1 MNRPDPKCQLRPG
14 AQIDILAGLVQAT
27 KSMFHLRCRYLLCV
41 LACSGLALAQEPAA
55 APAPKEGALN
65 TYLNREP
72 TDTNGQLALMMQGMY
87 QEQVDLS
94 AVMFVLQ
101 YGSRIHMDRTY
112 YPANTSDREMIPCY
126 VFTPANQPPGTKRPA
141 LVMVHGG
148 FHEKLD
154 WRFFKLIDEAV
165 QHGYVV
171 MFPEYR
177 GSAGYGETI
186 YTNSYGVTDV
196 ADVLAAA
203 DYIAKKDF
211 VDSSRIGIL
220 GHSRGGM
227 TTLLAIEHAPERFQA
242 AVEIAGLT
250 DFVAYMSYK
259 PDARRMEVANE
270 KEFGGKLPA
279 QSLPA
284 YMEISPLNHVDK
296 IQTPLLVLA
305 TTGDKIVPLQ
315 LHTQRLVD
323 ALKARGKVFDSH
335 IYDNAPGGH
344 VFIFGDSPEQQ
355 DCFRRSFE
363 WLGKYLKH

>member
-1 MNRPDPKCQLRPG
+1 MFQGTARRLSG
-14 AQIDILAGLVQAT
+14 AALLLGFALTRAG
-27 KSMFHLRCRYLLCV
+27 
-41 LACSGLALAQEPAA
+41 LAQEPPEPA
-55 APAPKEGALN
+55 APKEGTLN

-72 TDTNGQLALMMQGMY
+72 TDTNGQLSLMLQGMY
-87 QEQVDLS
+87 QEQVETTV
-94 AVMFVLQ
+94 VMFLLQ

-112 YPANTSDREMIPCY
+112 YPASTSDHEMIPGY
-126 VFTPANQPPGTKRPA
+126 VFTPVNMPRGAKRPG

-165 QHGYVV
+165 SHGYVV
-171 MFPEYR
+171 IFPEYR
-177 GSAGYGETI
+177 GSSGYGETI
-186 YTNSYGVTDV
+186 YNNSYGVTDT
-196 ADVLAAA
+196 ADVVAAA
-203 DYIAKKDF
+203 DYLAGKDF

-227 TTLLAIEHAPERFQA
+227 TTLLSIEKAPKRFQA

-259 PDARRMEVANE
+259 PDARRMEVARE

-279 QSLPA
+279 QDLAA
-284 YMEISPLNHVDK
+284 YMDVSPLNHVDK

-305 TTGDKIVPLQ
+305 TTGDKIVPLA
-315 LHTQRLVD
+315 LHTMRLLD
-323 ALKARGKVFDSH
+323 ALKARGKVYDSH

-344 VFIFGDSPEQQ
+344 TFLFGDSPDQQ
-355 DCFRRSFE
+355 DCFKRSFE
-363 WLGKYLKH
+363 WLGKYLKP

>member
-1 MNRPDPKCQLRPG
+1 MR
-14 AQIDILAGLVQAT
+14 IL
-27 KSMFHLRCRYLLCV
+27 LL
-41 LACSGLALAQEPAA
+41 LFAA
-55 APAPKEGALN
+55 ACMVGQEAAPKEGTLN

-72 TDTNGQLALMMQGMY
+72 TDTNGQLALLQQGMY
-87 QEQVDLS
+87 QEQLDTTV
-94 AVMFVLQ
+94 VMFLLQ

-126 VFTPANQPPGTKRPA
+126 VFTPVNLQRGTKHPG

-165 QHGYVV
+165 SHGYVV
-171 MFPEYR
+171 VFPEYR
-177 GSAGYGETI
+177 GSTGYGETV

-196 ADVLAAA
+196 ADVIAAG
-203 DYIAKKDF
+203 DYLAKKDF
-211 VDSSRIGIL
+211 VDASRMGIL

-227 TTLLAIEHAPERFQA
+227 TTLLAIEKAPKRFQA

-259 PDARRMEVANE
+259 PDARRMEVARE

-279 QSLPA
+279 QDLAA
-284 YMEISPLNHVDK
+284 YMDVSPLNHVDN
-296 IQTPLLVLA
+296 IVTPLLVLA
-305 TTGDKIVPLQ
+305 TTGDKIVPLA
-315 LHTQRLVD
+315 LHTGRLVD

-344 VFIFGDSPEQQ
+344 TFLFGDSDDQK

-363 WLGKYLKH
+363 WLGKYLKP

>member
-1 MNRPDPKCQLRPG
+1 MIRAKAWVG
-14 AQIDILAGLVQAT
+14 ILAFV
-27 KSMFHLRCRYLLCV
+27 CV
-41 LACSGLALAQEPAA
+41 AVAA
-55 APAPKEGALN
+55 GQDSAPKPSEPREGTLN
-65 TYLNREP
+65 TYLAREP
-72 TDTNGQLALMMQGMY
+72 TDTAGQLALMMQGMY
-87 QEQVDLS
+87 QDQVDVTV
-94 AVMFVLQ
+94 VMFLLQ

-112 YPANTSDREMIPCY
+112 FPANTSDHEMIPCY
-126 VFTPANQPPGTKRPA
+126 VFTPANLQSGKKLPG

-154 WRFFKLIDEAV
+154 WRFFKLIDTAV
-165 QHGYVV
+165 AHGYAVV
-171 MFPEYR
+171 FPEYR
-177 GSAGYGETI
+177 GSTGYGETI
-186 YTNSYGVTDV
+186 YNNSYGVTDV
-196 ADVLAAA
+196 ADVIASA
-203 DYIAKKDF
+203 DYLAKKDF
-211 VDSSRIGIL
+211 VDSSRVGII

-227 TTLLAIEHAPERFQA
+227 TTLLAIEHAPKRFVS

-259 PDARRMEVANE
+259 PDARRMEVARE

-279 QSLPA
+279 QDLPA

-315 LHTQRLVD
+315 LHTVRLLD

-344 VFIFGDSPEQQ
+344 TFIFGDSPEQA

-363 WLGKYLKH
+363 WLDKYLKP

>member
-1 MNRPDPKCQLRPG
+1 LSSLGKAAL
-14 AQIDILAGLVQAT
+14 
-27 KSMFHLRCRYLLCV
+27 
-41 LACSGLALAQEPAA
+41 LALVAITCAPGQEAA
-55 APAPKEGALN
+55 APKEGALN
-65 TYLNREP
+65 TYLTREP
-72 TDTNGQLALMMQGMY
+72 TDTTGQLALMQQGLY
-87 QEQVDLS
+87 QEQVDTTV
-94 AVMFVLQ
+94 VMFLLQ

-112 YPANTSDREMIPCY
+112 YPASTSDREMVPCY
-126 VFTPANQPPGTKRPA
+126 VFTPANMPRGAKRPG

-165 QHGYVV
+165 GHGYAVI
-171 MFPEYR
+171 FPEYR

-203 DYIAKKDF
+203 DYLAKKDF
-211 VDSSRIGIL
+211 VDAARIGIL

-227 TTLLAIEHAPERFQA
+227 TTLLAIEKSPKRFQV
-242 AVEIAGLT
+242 AVDICGLT
-250 DFVAYMSYK
+250 DFLAYMSYK
-259 PDARRMEVANE
+259 PDARRMEVARE

-279 QSLPA
+279 QDLPP
-284 YMEISPLNHVDK
+284 YMEISPINHVDN
-296 IQTPLLVLA
+296 IVTPLLVLA

-315 LHTQRLVD
+315 LHTGRLID

-344 VFIFGDSPEQQ
+344 TFLFGDSEEQK
-355 DCFRRSFE
+355 DCFERSFA
-363 WLGKYLKH
+363 WLGKYRKP

>member
-1 MNRPDPKCQLRPG
+1 MFSASLRLSAAVFVCLYAAF
-14 AQIDILAGLVQAT
+14 AQD
-27 KSMFHLRCRYLLCV
+27 
-41 LACSGLALAQEPAA
+41 AA
-55 APAPKEGALN
+55 APKEGALN
-65 TYLNREP
+65 TYLAREP

-87 QEQVDLS
+87 QEQLDVTVVQFL
-94 AVMFVLQ
+94 LL

-112 YPANTSDREMIPCY
+112 FPANTNDHEMIPGY
-126 VFTPANQPPGTKRPA
+126 VFTPAGIATGSKRPG

-165 QHGYVV
+165 SHGYAVI
-171 MFPEYR
+171 FPEYR
-177 GSAGYGETI
+177 GSTGYGETI
-186 YTNSYGVTDV
+186 YANSYGVTDV

-203 DYIAKKDF
+203 DFIARKDF
-211 VDSSRIGIL
+211 VDSARIGII

-227 TTLLAIEHAPERFQA
+227 TTLLAIEKSTKRFQA

-259 PDARRMEVANE
+259 PDARRMEVARE

-279 QSLPA
+279 QDLPA

-315 LHTQRLVD
+315 LHTLRLLD

-344 VFIFGDSPEQQ
+344 TFLFGDSPEQA

-363 WLGKYLKH
+363 WLGKYLKP

>member
-1 MNRPDPKCQLRPG
+1 MLRACVRLTAVAVIWMSCGFAQDPAG
-14 AQIDILAGLVQAT
+14 AAG
-27 KSMFHLRCRYLLCV
+27 
-41 LACSGLALAQEPAA
+41 E
-55 APAPKEGALN
+55 PKEGTLN

-72 TDTNGQLALMMQGMY
+72 TDTSGQLALMMQGMY
-87 QEQVDLS
+87 QDQIDV
-94 AVMFVLQ
+94 AVVMFLLQ

-112 YPANTSDREMIPCY
+112 FPANTPDHEMIPGY
-126 VFTPANQPPGTKRPA
+126 VFTPAGMAKGAKLPG

-165 QHGYVV
+165 AHGYAVV
-171 MFPEYR
+171 FPEYR
-177 GSAGYGETI
+177 GSTGYGETI

-196 ADVLAAA
+196 ADVIASA
-203 DYIAKKDF
+203 DYLAKKDF
-211 VDSSRIGIL
+211 VDPARIGIL

-227 TTLLAIEHAPERFQA
+227 TTLLALEKAPKRFVG

-259 PDARRMEVANE
+259 PDARRMEVAKE

-279 QSLPA
+279 QDLAA
-284 YMEISPLNHVDK
+284 YMEVSPLNHVDK

-315 LHTQRLVD
+315 LHTLRLLD

-344 VFIFGDSPEQQ
+344 VFIFGDSAEQA

-363 WLGKYLKH
+363 WLDKYLKH

>member
-1 MNRPDPKCQLRPG
+1 
-14 AQIDILAGLVQAT
+14 VV
-27 KSMFHLRCRYLLCV
+27 YV
-41 LACSGLALAQEPAA
+41 LACCAFATAQEPPPNAE
-55 APAPKEGALN
+55 PKEGALN
-65 TYLNREP
+65 SYLNREP

-87 QEQVDLS
+87 QEQVDVTAL
-94 AVMFVLQ
+94 MFVLQ
-101 YGSRIHMDRTY
+101 YGNHIHMDRTY
-112 YPANTSDREMIPCY
+112 YPANTNDHEMIPGY
-126 VFTPANQPPGTKRPA
+126 VFTPANMQPGTKRPA
-141 LVMVHGG
+141 IVMVHGG

-154 WRFFKLIDEAV
+154 WRFFKLIDEGV
-165 QHGYVV
+165 RQGFVV

-177 GSAGYGETI
+177 GSSGYGETI
-186 YTNSYGVTDV
+186 YKNSYGVTDV

-211 VDSSRIGIL
+211 VDSARIGIL

-227 TTLLAIEHAPERFQA
+227 TTLLALEHAPKRFQA

-270 KEFGGKLPA
+270 NEFGGKLPA
-279 QSLPA
+279 QSLPP
-284 YMEISPLNHVDK
+284 YMAISPLNNVDE

-305 TTGDKIVPLQ
+305 TSGDKIVPLQ
-315 LHTQRLVD
+315 LHTLRLLD

-344 VFIFGDSPEQQ
+344 VFIFGDSPEQA

>member
-1 MNRPDPKCQLRPG
+1 
-14 AQIDILAGLVQAT
+14 
-27 KSMFHLRCRYLLCV
+27 
-41 LACSGLALAQEPAA
+41 
-55 APAPKEGALN
+55 
-65 TYLNREP
+65 
-72 TDTNGQLALMMQGMY
+72 MMQGMY
-87 QEQVDLS
+87 QEQLDVTVVQFL
-94 AVMFVLQ
+94 LL

-112 YPANTSDREMIPCY
+112 FPANTSDHEMIPGY
-126 VFTPANQPPGTKRPA
+126 VFTPANMAKGSKRPG

-165 QHGYVV
+165 SHGYAVV
-171 MFPEYR
+171 FPEYR
-177 GSAGYGETI
+177 GSTGYGETI
-186 YTNSYGVTDV
+186 YANSYGVTDV

-211 VDSSRIGIL
+211 VDPARIGII

-227 TTLLAIEHAPERFQA
+227 TTLLAIEKAPKRFQA
-242 AVEIAGLT
+242 AVDIAGLT

-259 PDARRMEVANE
+259 PDARRMEVARE

-279 QSLPA
+279 QDLPA

-296 IQTPLLVLA
+296 IQTPLLVMG

-315 LHTQRLVD
+315 LHTLRLID

-335 IYDNAPGGH
+335 
-344 VFIFGDSPEQQ
+344 
-355 DCFRRSFE
+355 RSTTMLRE
-363 WLGKYLKH
+363 GTRLSLAIARNRWTASAGASNGSENI

>member
-1 MNRPDPKCQLRPG
+1 MIRSK
-14 AQIDILAGLVQAT
+14 AWAGLLLLGSVSASFGQDGAP
-27 KSMFHLRCRYLLCV
+27 KS
-41 LACSGLALAQEPAA
+41 AE
-55 APAPKEGALN
+55 PKEGTLN
-65 TYLNREP
+65 TYLAREP
-72 TDTNGQLALMMQGMY
+72 TDTAGQLALMMQGMY
-87 QEQVDLS
+87 QDQVDVTV
-94 AVMFVLQ
+94 VMFLLQ
-101 YGSRIHMDRTY
+101 YGSRIHLDRTY
-112 YPANTSDREMIPCY
+112 FPANTSDHEMIPCY
-126 VFTPANQPPGTKRPA
+126 VFTPANLQAGKKLPG

-154 WRFFKLIDEAV
+154 WRFFKLIDTAV
-165 QHGYVV
+165 SHGYAVV
-171 MFPEYR
+171 FPEYR
-177 GSAGYGETI
+177 GSTGYGETI

-196 ADVLAAA
+196 ADVVASA
-203 DYIAKKDF
+203 DYLAKKDF

-227 TTLLAIEHAPERFQA
+227 TTLLAIEKAPKRFVS

-259 PDARRMEVANE
+259 PDARRMEVARE
-270 KEFGGKLPA
+270 KEFGGKLPS
-279 QSLPA
+279 QDLPS
-284 YMEISPLNHVDK
+284 YMDISPLNHVDK

-315 LHTQRLVD
+315 LHTMRLLD

-344 VFIFGDSPEQQ
+344 TFIFGDSPEQA

-363 WLGKYLKH
+363 WLDKYLKP

>member
-1 MNRPDPKCQLRPG
+1 MLSASLRLSALVVICLYPAF
-14 AQIDILAGLVQAT
+14 AQD
-27 KSMFHLRCRYLLCV
+27 
-41 LACSGLALAQEPAA
+41 AA
-55 APAPKEGALN
+55 APKEGALN
-65 TYLNREP
+65 TYLAREP
-72 TDTNGQLALMMQGMY
+72 TDTTGQLALMMQGMY
-87 QEQVDLS
+87 QEQLDVTVVQFL
-94 AVMFVLQ
+94 LQ

-112 YPANTSDREMIPCY
+112 FPANTSDHEMIPGY
-126 VFTPANQPPGTKRPA
+126 VFTPANMAKGSKRPG

-165 QHGYVV
+165 SHGYAVI
-171 MFPEYR
+171 FPEYR
-177 GSAGYGETI
+177 GSTGYGETV

-196 ADVLAAA
+196 ADVMAAA

-211 VDSSRIGIL
+211 VDPARIGII

-227 TTLLAIEHAPERFQA
+227 TTLLAIEKGPKRFQA

-259 PDARRMEVANE
+259 PDARRMEVARE

-279 QSLPA
+279 QDLPA

-296 IQTPLLVLA
+296 IQTPLLVMA

-315 LHTQRLVD
+315 LHTLRLID

-344 VFIFGDSPEQQ
+344 TFIFGDSAEQA
-355 DCFRRSFE
+355 DCFHRSFE
-363 WLGKYLKH
+363 WLGKYLKP